1 MQRAPRGLVYT
12 ILVDGRPIVTLEASS
27 REAARMV
34 SGRIVCAE
42 FKWRT
47 DLRDLT
53 KYRQG

>member
-12 ILVDGRPIVTLEASS
+12 ILVDGKPIVTLEASS
-27 REAARMV
+27 RTAARMV

-47 DLRDLT
+47 DLRDR
-53 KYRQG
+53 KRDS